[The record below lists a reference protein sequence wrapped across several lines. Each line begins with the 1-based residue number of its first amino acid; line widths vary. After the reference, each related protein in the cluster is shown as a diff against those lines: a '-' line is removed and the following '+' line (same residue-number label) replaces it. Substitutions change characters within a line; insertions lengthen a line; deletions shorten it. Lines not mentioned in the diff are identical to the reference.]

1 MFAELTAQE
10 VEVEVSQ
17 AKRCRKPCYYS
28 DASKVLVAKPE
39 RQNVPRNL
47 SILMPTH
54 NAATSSVRYRNLRK
68 YA

>member
-1 MFAELTAQE
+1 MCL
-10 VEVEVSQ
+10 VRS
-17 AKRCRKPCYYS
+17 YS
-28 DASKVLVAKPE
+28 DALKVLVAKPE

-54 NAATSSVRYRNLRK
+54 NAATSLIWYRNLRK